1 MKIKNPKLL
10 FVSIL
15 ISQLAGFL
23 GSLATRS
30 SVSTWY
36 LTLAKPAFNPPSW
49 VFGPVWTILYTLMGI
64 SLYLIWVKGYQK
76 KKIKKAVQFFWLH
89 LGVNT
94 LWSLVFFGY
103 QNLFLA
109 FLIILALWAMIAYL
123 IKTFKKIDKKA
134 AYLLI
139 PYLLWVSFATLLNY
153 SIWSLN

>member
-1 MKIKNPKLL
+1 
-10 FVSIL
+10 
-15 ISQLAGFL
+15 
-23 GSLATRS
+23 
-30 SVSTWY
+30 
-36 LTLAKPAFNPPSW
+36 
-49 VFGPVWTILYTLMGI
+49 MGI